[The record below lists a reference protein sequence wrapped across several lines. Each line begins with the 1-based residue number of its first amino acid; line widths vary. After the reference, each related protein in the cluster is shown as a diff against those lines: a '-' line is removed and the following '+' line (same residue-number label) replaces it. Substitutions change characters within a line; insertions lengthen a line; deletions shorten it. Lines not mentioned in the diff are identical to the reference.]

1 MAEIIPVLHNV
12 SSVQRLVDLARASY
26 QLGFKAL
33 AVSKV
38 YGGAA
43 QSGVPEAFKLA
54 LKYGSSLLVLPDLD
68 DVVDAL
74 SPDRVLIITPR
85 EPETIIDPVS
95 PPRLDGKVLIVF
107 NGGET
112 GFSPSEEKLGA
123 RTYIAGVDSRLGAV
137 AEAGIILYTLSRR
150 ATHH

>member
-1 MAEIIPVLHNV
+1 M

-54 LKYGSSLLVLPDLD
+54 LKYGASLLVLPDLP
-68 DVVDAL
+68 DVVESL
-74 SPDRVLIITPR
+74 SPDRILIVTPR
-85 EPETIIDPVS
+85 EPEVLLDPSS
-95 PPRLDGKVLIVF
+95 PPQLDGRVLVVF

-112 GFSPSEEKLGA
+112 GFSPSEEKLGSRA
-123 RTYIAGVDSRLGAV
+123 YIAGVEGRLGAV
-137 AEAGIILYTLSRR
+137 AEAGIILYTLSLGASR
-150 ATHH
+150 H

>member
-1 MAEIIPVLHNV
+1 M

-26 QLGFKAL
+26 QLGFKVL

-54 LKYGSSLLVLPDLD
+54 LKYGSSLLVLPDLG

-74 SPDRVLIITPR
+74 SPDRILIITPR
-85 EPETIIDPVS
+85 EPEVLVDPAS
-95 PPRLDGKVLIVF
+95 PPQLDGRVLIAF

-137 AEAGIILYTLSRR
+137 AEAGIILYTFSRGMS
-150 ATHH
+150 HH